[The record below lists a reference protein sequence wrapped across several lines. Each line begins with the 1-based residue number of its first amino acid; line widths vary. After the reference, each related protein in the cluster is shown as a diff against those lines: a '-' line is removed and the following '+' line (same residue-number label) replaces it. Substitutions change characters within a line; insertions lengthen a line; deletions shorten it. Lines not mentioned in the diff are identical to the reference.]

1 VTPLFERA
9 IYGWEVKRAEQDGA
23 TAVGG
28 RVIDRSGYDTETVRI
43 HWAVRALF
51 LWDHRRLLFRVTAI
65 SLLLSVVLCFFV
77 IPKRYTSMASIMPP
91 DSGGGAGSMLMSAL
105 SSKGGL
111 GALGGL
117 AASLLHEHNSTA
129 LYITLLESGTIA
141 DHLIDRF
148 DLRKA
153 YYKRYY
159 VDAAKHLAH
168 ETKITDDKKSGVIT
182 VKVEDTDPV
191 RARDLTIAYLDEL
204 NKLVNQT
211 STSSARQER
220 IFIEQRLHSVQNDLE
235 NAQIELSDFSSK
247 NTTIDITA
255 QTRAMVDVGARLEG
269 EIVAERSGLESMRQ
283 VYTDDNVRVREA
295 EARIGVLQRELN
307 KLAGSSAPVA
317 PATASSP
324 QAAGELYP
332 PLRQLPRLAVRYAD
346 LYRRVKV
353 QEAIFELLTQQ
364 YEMARLEE
372 AKDVPVVRIIDPP
385 GIPEKK
391 SFPPRVI
398 LSAVLALLAF
408 GVTSTLLLLRE
419 RWDNVDNADPRKR
432 LADAV
437 TGSIRRRKSLALVA
451 KGVV

>member
-1 VTPLFERA
+1 VRHA
-9 IYGWEVKRAEQDGA
+9 DQDGA
-23 TAVGG
+23 TAVAG
-28 RVIDRSGYDTETVRI
+28 RVIDRSGYDTEGARV

-51 LWDHRRLLFRVTAI
+51 LWGYRRLLFRVTGIALI
-65 SLLLSVVLCFFV
+65 LSVTLSFFV
-77 IPKRYTSMASIMPP
+77 IPKRYTAITSIMPP
-91 DSGGGAGSMLMSAL
+91 DSGSAGSMLLSAL

-129 LYITLLESGTIA
+129 LYVSLLESGTIA

-148 DLRKA
+148 DLRKV

-182 VKVEDTDPV
+182 IKVEDTDPV
-191 RARDLTIAYLDEL
+191 RARNLAQAYLEEL

-220 IFIEQRLHSVQNDLE
+220 IFIEQRLRSVQTDLE
-235 NAQIELSDFSSK
+235 NAQIELSDFSSR

-283 VYTDDNVRVREA
+283 VYTDDNIRVREA

-307 KLAGSSAPVA
+307 KLAGTSAQPQSTS
-317 PATASSP
+317 PSP
-324 QAAGELYP
+324 QQTAGELYP

-353 QEAIFELLTQQ
+353 QEVVFELLTQQ

-372 AKDVPVVRIIDPP
+372 AKDIPVVRVIDPP

-398 LSAVLALLAF
+398 LSVVLTLLAF
-408 GVTSTLLLLRE
+408 AVTSAFLLLRE
-419 RWDNVDNADPRKR
+419 RWANVDNADPRKR
-432 LADAV
+432 LADAI

-451 KGVV
+451 KGAV

>member
-1 VTPLFERA
+1 MTRPLEGA
-9 IYGWEVKRAEQDGA
+9 VYGEVVRHADQDAA
-23 TAVGG
+23 TAVAA
-28 RVIDRSGYDTETVRI
+28 RVIDRPGSEGARV

-51 LWDHRRLLFRVTAI
+51 LWSHRRLLFRVAAI
-65 SLLLSVVLCFFV
+65 SLVVSVTLAFFV
-77 IPKRYTSMASIMPP
+77 IPKRYTSVASIMPP
-91 DSGGGAGSMLMSAL
+91 DSGNAGSMLVSAL

-111 GALGGL
+111 GALGGI
-117 AASLLHEHNSTA
+117 AASLLHDHNSTA
-129 LYITLLESGTIA
+129 LYISLLESGTVA
-141 DHLIDRF
+141 DHLINRF
-148 DLRKA
+148 DLRKV
-153 YYKRYY
+153 YHKRYY
-159 VDAAKHLAH
+159 IDAAKHLAH
-168 ETKITDDKKSGVIT
+168 ETTITDDKKSGVIT
-182 VKVEDTDPV
+182 IKVEDADPV
-191 RARDLTIAYLDEL
+191 RARDLTQAYLDEL

-220 IFIEQRLHSVQNDLE
+220 IFIEHRLQSVQNDLE

-247 NTTIDITA
+247 NTTVDITA

-283 VYTDDNVRVREA
+283 VYSDDNVRVREA
-295 EARIGVLQRELN
+295 EARIGVLQSELN
-307 KLAGSSAPVA
+307 KIAGSSTVA
-317 PATASSP
+317 PPGSASS
-324 QAAGELYP
+324 QQTAGELYP

-353 QEAIFELLTQQ
+353 QEAVFELLTQQ

-372 AKDVPVVRIIDPP
+372 AKDIPVIRVIDVP

-398 LSAVLALLAF
+398 LSGVLTFLAF
-408 GVTSTLLLLRE
+408 AAVSAFLLLRE
-419 RWDNVDNADPRKR
+419 RWANVDNADPRKR

-437 TGSIRRRKSLALVA
+437 TGSFRRRKSLALVA

>member
-1 VTPLFERA
+1 M
-9 IYGWEVKRAEQDGA
+9 VKLAEQDGT
-23 TAVGG
+23 TAVAG
-28 RVIDRSGYDTETVRI
+28 RVIDRSGYEIEAARV

-51 LWDHRRLLFRVTAI
+51 LWGHRRLLFRVTAI
-65 SLLLSVVLCFFV
+65 SLLLSVVFSFFV
-77 IPKRYTSMASIMPP
+77 IPKRYTSIASIMPP
-91 DSGGGAGSMLMSAL
+91 DSGSAGSMLMSAL

-117 AASLLHEHNSTA
+117 AASLLHDHNSTA
-129 LYITLLESGTIA
+129 LYISLLESGTIA
-141 DHLIDRF
+141 NKLIDRF
-148 DLRKA
+148 DLRKV

-159 VDAAKHLAH
+159 VEAAKHLAR

-182 VKVEDTDPV
+182 IKVEDTDPV
-191 RARDLTIAYLDEL
+191 RARDLTQAYLDEL
-204 NKLVNQT
+204 NGLVNRT

-220 IFIEQRLHSVQNDLE
+220 IFIEQRLRSVQNDLE
-235 NAQIELSDFSSK
+235 NAQVELSDFSSK

-283 VYTDDNVRVREA
+283 VYTDDNMRVRQA
-295 EARIGVLQRELN
+295 EARIGVLQSELN
-307 KLAGSSAPVA
+307 KLAGSSTPVA
-317 PATASSP
+317 PASPSS
-324 QAAGELYP
+324 QQTAGELYP
-332 PLRQLPRLAVRYAD
+332 PLRQLPRLAVRYTD

-353 QEAIFELLTQQ
+353 EEAIFELLTQQ

-372 AKDVPVVRIIDPP
+372 AKDVPVVRVIDAP

-398 LSAVLALLAF
+398 LSAVLTLLAF
-408 GVTSTLLLLRE
+408 AATSAFLLLRE
-419 RWDNVDNADPRKR
+419 RWANVDNADPRKR
-432 LADAV
+432 LADAI

>member
-1 VTPLFERA
+1 M
-9 IYGWEVKRAEQDGA
+9 VKLAEQDGT
-23 TAVGG
+23 TAVAG
-28 RVIDRSGYDTETVRI
+28 RVIDRSGYEIEAARV

-51 LWDHRRLLFRVTAI
+51 LWGHRRLLFRVTAI
-65 SLLLSVVLCFFV
+65 SLLLSVVLSFFV
-77 IPKRYTSMASIMPP
+77 IPKRYTSIASIMPP
-91 DSGGGAGSMLMSAL
+91 DSGSAGSMLMSAL

-117 AASLLHEHNSTA
+117 AASLLHDHNSTA
-129 LYITLLESGTIA
+129 LYISLLESGTIA
-141 DHLIDRF
+141 TKLIDRF
-148 DLRKA
+148 DLRKV

-159 VDAAKHLAH
+159 VEAAKHLAR

-182 VKVEDTDPV
+182 IKVEDTDPV
-191 RARDLTIAYLDEL
+191 RARDLTQAYLDEL
-204 NKLVNQT
+204 NGLVNRT

-220 IFIEQRLHSVQNDLE
+220 IFIEQRLRSVQNDLE

-283 VYTDDNVRVREA
+283 VYTDDNMRVRQA
-295 EARIGVLQRELN
+295 EARIGVLQSELN
-307 KLAGSSAPVA
+307 KLAGSSTPAA
-317 PATASSP
+317 PASPSS
-324 QAAGELYP
+324 QQTAGELYP
-332 PLRQLPRLAVRYAD
+332 PLRQLPRLAVRYTD

-353 QEAIFELLTQQ
+353 EEAIFELLTQQ

-372 AKDVPVVRIIDPP
+372 AKDVPVVRVIDAP

-398 LSAVLALLAF
+398 LSAVLTLLAF
-408 GVTSTLLLLRE
+408 AATSAFLLLRE
-419 RWDNVDNADPRKR
+419 RWANVDNADPRKR
-432 LADAV
+432 LADAIA
-437 TGSIRRRKSLALVA
+437 GSIRRRKSLALVA

>member
-1 VTPLFERA
+1 
-9 IYGWEVKRAEQDGA
+9 
-23 TAVGG
+23 
-28 RVIDRSGYDTETVRI
+28 
-43 HWAVRALF
+43 
-51 LWDHRRLLFRVTAI
+51 
-65 SLLLSVVLCFFV
+65 
-77 IPKRYTSMASIMPP
+77 MPP
-91 DSGGGAGSMLMSAL
+91 DSGSAGSMLMSAL

-117 AASLLHEHNSTA
+117 AASLLHDHNSTA
-129 LYITLLESGTIA
+129 LYISLLESGTIA
-141 DHLIDRF
+141 NKLIDRF
-148 DLRKA
+148 DLRKV

-159 VDAAKHLAH
+159 VEAAKHLAR

-182 VKVEDTDPV
+182 IKVEDTDPV
-191 RARDLTIAYLDEL
+191 RARDLTQAYLDEL
-204 NKLVNQT
+204 NGLVNRT

-220 IFIEQRLHSVQNDLE
+220 IFIEQRLRSVQNDLE

-283 VYTDDNVRVREA
+283 VYTDDNMRVRQA
-295 EARIGVLQRELN
+295 EARIGVLQSELN
-307 KLAGSSAPVA
+307 KLAGSSTPAAPCRS
-317 PATASSP
+317 PSP
-324 QAAGELYP
+324 QQTAGELYP
-332 PLRQLPRLAVRYAD
+332 PLRQLPRLAVRYTD

-353 QEAIFELLTQQ
+353 EEAIFELLTQQ

-372 AKDVPVVRIIDPP
+372 AKDVPVVRVIDAP

-398 LSAVLALLAF
+398 LSAVLTLLAF
-408 GVTSTLLLLRE
+408 AATSAFLLLRE
-419 RWDNVDNADPRKR
+419 RWANVDNADPRKR
-432 LADAV
+432 LADAI

>member
-1 VTPLFERA
+1 
-9 IYGWEVKRAEQDGA
+9 VKRAEQDGT
-23 TAVGG
+23 TAVAG
-28 RVIDRSGYDTETVRI
+28 RVIDRSSYDIEGARV

-51 LWDHRRLLFRVTAI
+51 LWGYRRLLFRVTAV
-65 SLLLSVVLCFFV
+65 SLLLSIIFSFFV
-77 IPKRYTSMASIMPP
+77 IPKRYTAIASIMPP
-91 DSGGGAGSMLMSAL
+91 DSGSAGSMLMSAL

-111 GALGGL
+111 GALGGI
-117 AASLLHEHNSTA
+117 AASLLHDHNSTA

-148 DLRKA
+148 DLRKV
-153 YYKRYY
+153 YSKRYY

-182 VKVEDTDPV
+182 IKVEETDPV
-191 RARDLTIAYLDEL
+191 RARDLAQAYLDEL
-204 NKLVNQT
+204 NRLVNQT

-220 IFIEQRLHSVQNDLE
+220 IFIEQRLRSVQNDLE

-295 EARIGVLQRELN
+295 QARIGVLQQELN
-307 KLAGSSAPVA
+307 KLTGSSAPAA
-317 PATASSP
+317 PAPASSQ

-332 PLRQLPRLAVRYAD
+332 PLRQLPRLAVRYTD

-353 QEAIFELLTQQ
+353 EEAIFELLTQQ

-372 AKDVPVVRIIDPP
+372 AKDVPVVRVIDPP

-398 LSAVLALLAF
+398 LSAVLTLLAF
-408 GVTSTLLLLRE
+408 AATSAFLLLRE
-419 RWDNVDNADPRKR
+419 RWANVDNADPRKR
-432 LADAV
+432 LADAI
-437 TGSIRRRKSLALVA
+437 TGSIRRRRSLALVA